1 MRFGRTPFGRRKAKH
16 QADFVLGILDAAE
29 VDPAS
34 FESFPFDPKKGSRGP
49 GSSAFG
55 HGQCD
60 KIADGDLGRRRG
72 GEGCGHRNVGSGL
85 GKGSGATRGK
95 RLLQISGGVEPY
107 SEGTSGLG

>member
-49 GSSAFG
+49 GSSPFG

-60 KIADGDLGRRRG
+60 KIADGDLGRRGG
-72 GEGCGHRNVGSGL
+72 GEGCGHRMWGVGGR
-85 GKGSGATRGK
+85 KGRG
-95 RLLQISGGVEPY
+95 RL
-107 SEGTSGLG
+107 EGRDYFK